1 MSMKNIQGNRKCPFL
16 LYPCENLKCLFLLM
30 YLHCAAMA
38 TEHSQKCCETL
49 VDAGAIDALLKQ
61 IRKANR
67 SAPYQEVLK
76 HAFSTLRNLIR
87 YPHLAVILVN
97 TNGSVEAI
105 FWELLR
111 YAIYLCNLRMA
122 SV

>member
-1 MSMKNIQGNRKCPFL
+1 MC
-16 LYPCENLKCLFLLM
+16 
-30 YLHCAAMA
+30 LHCAAMA

-97 TNGSVEAI
+97 TNGSVETI

-111 YAIYLCNLRMA
+111 YAIYLCNLTYGICLMREWLKT
-122 SV
+122 